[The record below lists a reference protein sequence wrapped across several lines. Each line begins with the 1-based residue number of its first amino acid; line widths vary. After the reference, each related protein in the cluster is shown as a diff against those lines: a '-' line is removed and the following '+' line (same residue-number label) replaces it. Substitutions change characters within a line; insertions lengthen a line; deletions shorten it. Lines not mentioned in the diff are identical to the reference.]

1 MTDPAQTVLSPEHL
15 GDGIRRGS
23 GWLVVLGIL
32 SVILGV
38 LAINAPLLTGVL
50 VTLVIGWY
58 LIAKGILELFAMFK
72 AKGLGCGILAFLG
85 GVLSVAAGIVILF
98 CPPTGLKLLTLVLA
112 VYFLLDGIT
121 RIVVAFKARPLAGWA
136 WHLFGGVLALLL
148 GLMIWRQWPLSAIW
162 AIGVFAGIHIMLGGW
177 TQIFIGLAVRKGV
190 PEGGTAV
197 ASA

>member
-1 MTDPAQTVLSPEHL
+1 MTDSVQPGSSPEHVR
-15 GDGIRRGS
+15 DSVRRGS

-38 LAINAPLLTGVL
+38 LAINAPLMTGVA
-50 VTLVIGWY
+50 VTLVVGWY

-98 CPPTGLKLLTLVLA
+98 CPVTGLKLLTLVLA
-112 VYFLLDGIT
+112 VYFLLDGVT
-121 RIVVAFKARPLAGWA
+121 RIIMAFKARPLVGWA
-136 WHLFGGVLALLL
+136 WHLFGGILALVL

-162 AIGVFAGIHIMLGGW
+162 AIGVFAGIHIMLSGW
-177 TQIFIGLAVRKGV
+177 TQVFIGLAARRVTRD
-190 PEGGTAV
+190 GGTAF

>member
-1 MTDPAQTVLSPEHL
+1 MTDSVQPGSSPEHVR
-15 GDGIRRGS
+15 DSVRRGS

-38 LAINAPLLTGVL
+38 LAINAPLMTGVA
-50 VTLVIGWY
+50 VTLVVGWY

-72 AKGLGCGILAFLG
+72 AKGLGCGILAFIG

-98 CPPTGLKLLTLVLA
+98 CPVTGLKLLTLVLA
-112 VYFLLDGIT
+112 VYFLLDGVT
-121 RIVVAFKARPLAGWA
+121 RIIVAFKARPLAGWA
-136 WHLFGGVLALLL
+136 WHLFGGVLALGL

-162 AIGVFAGIHIMLGGW
+162 AIGVFAGIHIMFSGW
-177 TQIFIGLAVRKGV
+177 TQVFIGLAARRGAR
-190 PEGGTAV
+190 EGGTAF